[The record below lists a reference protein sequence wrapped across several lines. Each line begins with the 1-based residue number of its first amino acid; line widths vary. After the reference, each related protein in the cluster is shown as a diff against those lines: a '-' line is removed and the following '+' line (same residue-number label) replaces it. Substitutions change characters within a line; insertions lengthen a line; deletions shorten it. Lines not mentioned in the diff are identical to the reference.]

1 MLQLRE
7 ITKTY
12 GVGATAVEALKGV
25 SLNFRKSEFVSIL
38 GPSGCGKTTL
48 LNIVGGLDRYT
59 TGDLI
64 INGVSTTAYKDRD
77 WDGYRNHSVGFVFQS
92 YNLIGHQSI
101 IKNVELALTL
111 SGVNAVER
119 HARAKQALELV
130 GLKDQIHKKPNQLS
144 GGQMQRVAIARAIVN
159 DPDIILADEPTGALD
174 SETSVQIM
182 EILKELS
189 KDRLVIMVTHNG
201 ELAEQYSTRI
211 ISVQDGLVV
220 GDTMPYSTEDE
231 TTEERAKLNAENSS
245 VQNANADTN
254 TSSDAIKKA
263 KKKKPSM
270 SFFTA
275 LGLSLNNLYSKKF
288 RTILTSLAGSFG
300 IIGIALIL
308 SLSAGFNAYIN
319 NVQRDT
325 LSNYPLTITAETT
338 DYSELLKNY
347 IGNNDDDKESY
358 PTKNEITSENTI
370 ENMLTSVV
378 TSISTNDLTSFKEHL
393 DKSIEEGTIDESVLT
408 AIKYTYNLRTTF
420 YSSEKQED
428 GNYRQLYPVVLPE
441 FTSLG
446 VDDFG
451 GLISAYYTSFG
462 AIMNSQSVF
471 SEMINNDKL
480 IETQYELLHGDYAKN
495 AEDVILVVD
504 SKNQISDVELYML
517 GLMNDNDIKFMF
529 HKLKHR
535 LTPGN
540 ENLTEEQL
548 DQITF
553 EELGFTRSKMT
564 YKFEDFVGME
574 FNLMLNSEQFTK
586 ENCPS
591 IKVNGEDF
599 QLWSKRSTAQT
610 TNYIASGNAYKVR
623 ISGIV
628 RQREDVTSGS
638 LGTCLCYTEKLTRAL
653 IQKTNEQEIVIQQK
667 SQEADNETGLY
678 TSLLTLKQNNPVIDK
693 TEYDAFTKTLA
704 IVDEDTPASISI
716 YPMSFETKDDIV
728 DFIEEYNASQ
738 EDDKKIKYTDYIGLM
753 MSSITTIIN
762 AITYVLIAFV
772 SISLVV
778 SSVMIA
784 IITHVSVLERTKEI
798 GILRAIGASKNDISH
813 VFNAETFIIGATSGI
828 IGILVTLLLNIPV
841 NMIITALAGLHNVA
855 KLPVAG
861 GFALIL
867 VSIVLTLIAGFIPAK
882 KASKQD
888 PVVALRSE

>member
-1 MLQLRE
+1 MLQLRD

-12 GVGATAVEALKGV
+12 GEGLTAVEALKGV
-25 SLNFRKSEFVSIL
+25 SINFRKSEFVSIL

-48 LNIVGGLDRYT
+48 LNIIGGLDRYT
-59 TGDLI
+59 SGDLV

-92 YNLIGHQSI
+92 YNLIGHQSV

-111 SGVNAVER
+111 SGVSKTER
-119 HARAKQALELV
+119 REKAKKALELV
-130 GLKDQIHKKPNQLS
+130 GLADQINKMPNQLS

-201 ELAEQYSTRI
+201 DLANEYSTRI
-211 ISVQDGLVV
+211 ISVHDGLVV
-220 GDTMPYSTEDE
+220 NDTMPYSDE
-231 TTEERAKLNAENSS
+231 EEQAEERILLNAEENDEKDSS
-245 VQNANADTN
+245 
-254 TSSDAIKKA
+254 SSDAIKKA

-288 RTILTSLAGSFG
+288 RTLLTSLAGSFG

-308 SLSAGFNAYIN
+308 SLSAGFNTYID

-338 DYSELLKNY
+338 DYSAVLKNFM
-347 IGNNDDDKESY
+347 DDKSSSNKESY
-358 PTKNEITSENTI
+358 PTTNEITSENTI
-370 ENMLTSVV
+370 EGMLTSVV
-378 TSISTNDLTSFKEHL
+378 SSISTNDLTAFKKHL
-393 DKSIEEGTIDESVLT
+393 DQSIENGTIDESVLT
-408 AIKYTYNLRTTF
+408 AIQYTYNIKTTF
-420 YSSEKQED
+420 YSSEKQEN
-428 GNYRQLYPVVLPE
+428 GSYRQLYPVVLPE
-441 FTSLG
+441 FTSLE
-446 VDDFG
+446 VEDFG
-451 GLISAYYTSFG
+451 GVISTYYKSFEG
-462 AIMNSQSVF
+462 IMNSQSVF

-480 IETQYELLHGDYAKN
+480 IETQYELLAGSYATK
-495 AEDVILVVD
+495 AQDVLLVVD
-504 SKNQISDVELYML
+504 EKNQISDVELYML
-517 GLMNDNDIKFMF
+517 GLMDDNDIKFMF
-529 HKLKHR
+529 HKLMHR

-540 ENLTEEQL
+540 ENLTEDQL

-564 YKFEDFVGME
+564 YKFEDFIGME
-574 FNLMLNSEQFTK
+574 FNLLLNSEKYTK
-586 ENCPS
+586 ENCS
-591 IKVNGEDF
+591 TIKVDGEDF
-599 QLWSKRSTAQT
+599 QLWKKRSSSQT
-610 TNYIASGNAYKVR
+610 NSYIEQGNAYKVK

-628 RQREDVTSGS
+628 RLKEDITSGS
-638 LGTCLCYTEKLTRAL
+638 LSTCLCYTDDLTKDL
-653 IQKTNEQEIVIQQK
+653 IAKTNAQEIVVQQR

-678 TSLLTLKQNNPVIDK
+678 TSLLESNKANPIIDK
-693 TEYDAFTKTLA
+693 TEYDSFTKSLS
-704 IVDEDTPASISI
+704 IVDEETPTSISI

-728 DFIEEYNASQ
+728 AFIDDYNASQ
-738 EDDKKIKYTDYIGLM
+738 DDEKQIKYTDYIGLM

-778 SSVMIA
+778 SSVMIS

-813 VFNAETFIIGATSGI
+813 VFNAETFIIGAVAGI
-828 IGILVTLLLNIPV
+828 VGILVTIILNVPI
-841 NMIITALAGLHNVA
+841 NLIITALAGLHNVA
-855 KLPVAG
+855 KLPVLG
-861 GFALIL
+861 GLIL
-867 VSIVLTLIAGFIPAK
+867 IGVSILLTLIAGFIPAK